1 MGLQVTYEGSELS
14 PKVNQEEVITVRTL
28 TTKAEEVRAPKAL
41 AEFQNV
47 AEVALSTHGVEKL
60 NMAWGSE

>member
-1 MGLQVTYEGSELS
+1 M
-14 PKVNQEEVITVRTL
+14 NQEEVITVRTL
-28 TTKAEEVRAPKAL
+28 TMKAEEVRAPKAL

-60 NMAWGSE
+60 KMAWGSE